1 MIKIGDL
8 TLDFSNPL
16 VIMGAIG
23 VFLFMMLLLMGFM
36 ALRAS
41 GRSVRAIEPLAMQMG
56 MMGENVKTLNAS
68 QHSLADG

>member
-23 VFLFMMLLLMGFM
+23 VFLFMMLLLNTK
-36 ALRAS
+36 
-41 GRSVRAIEPLAMQMG
+41 IEEPI
-56 MMGENVKTLNAS
+56 
-68 QHSLADG
+68 